1 MDFKH
6 QYISTFLDSFGL
18 DLPEDE
24 VNDFISLFVEKEYK
38 KGDHLVLA
46 GEKNPIMAFVIDGL
60 VRFYFNTF
68 EGKEYN
74 QTFLRENQVVVE
86 YCSALTDEASKFSIQ
101 SMEPTKV
108 LQCNYN
114 DIEKFYDKHRNWER
128 IGRLIVELNFI
139 VKFKRE
145 TTLLLMDAK
154 ERYLYFL
161 DNFEDLV
168 PRLSQQDI
176 ALYLGV
182 NPSTL
187 NRLIKNLDY

>member
-1 MDFKH
+1 MYFKDK
-6 QYISTFLDSFGL
+6 YISNFLKRFGF
-18 DLPEDE
+18 DLPQNE
-24 VNDFISLFVEKEYK
+24 VDDFIKLFVEKDYN

-46 GEKNPIMAFVIDGL
+46 GEKNPIMAFVVEGL

-68 EGKEYN
+68 EGKEFN
-74 QTFLRENQVVVE
+74 QTFLKENQIIVE
-86 YCSALTDEASKFSIQ
+86 YSSALTGEASMFSIQ
-101 SMEPTKV
+101 AMEATKV
-108 LQCNYN
+108 LICNYN
-114 DIEKFYDKHRNWER
+114 DVEKFYDKHRYWER
-128 IGRLIVELNFI
+128 IGRLIIEENFI

-154 ERYLYFL
+154 DRYLYFL
-161 DNFEDLV
+161 EHFESLV

-187 NRLIKNLDY
+187 NRLIKTL

>member
-1 MDFKH
+1 MEFKH
-6 QYISTFLDSFGL
+6 EYISTFLKHFDL
-18 DLPEDE
+18 DLPENE
-24 VNDFISLFVEKEYK
+24 VSDFINLFVEKEYK

-46 GEKNPIMAFVIDGL
+46 GEKSPIMAFVIKGL

-68 EGKEYN
+68 EGKEFN
-74 QTFLRENQVVVE
+74 QTFLKENQIVVE

-101 SMEPTKV
+101 AMEDTTV
-108 LQCNYN
+108 LLCNYN
-114 DIEKFYDKHRNWER
+114 DVELFYDKHRHWER
-128 IGRLIVELNFI
+128 IGRLIIEENFI

-154 ERYLYFL
+154 DRYLYFL
-161 DNFEDLV
+161 DHFKDLV

-187 NRLIKNLDY
+187 NRLIKSLDS